1 MADFSFNKGS
11 DYTVFA
17 EDIAVGGI
25 KKMIC
30 VAKNSYSVISQFL
43 TDVAVAKV
51 PAKNY
56 ELTFVMN
63 VEGENIFSQKTDF
76 SRIDIVGKHC
86 TVSYTQCYV
95 TQIES
100 FINASGEVEERV
112 TVTAEER
119 VVF

>member
-51 PAKNY
+51 PVKNY
-56 ELTFVMN
+56 ELTFYMN
-63 VEGENIFSQKTDF
+63 VEGENVFSQKTDF
-76 SRIDIVGKHC
+76 SKIDVVGKHN
-86 TVSYTQCYV
+86 TTTYTQCYV
-95 TQIES
+95 KQIES
-100 FINASGEVEERV
+100 FINAVGEVEERV

-119 VVF
+119 VVI